1 MRNSACG
8 MSVSILSRPRGCRNG
23 LHNSVQSNK
32 TTRRSILQAVLE
44 DEDSSRERR
53 TPSVT
58 VVFEL
63 CVQSKR
69 NFASEVRRLREL
81 SRAATAAASAAGGL
95 PALMHGTA
103 AAAHT
108 AIHASLL
115 PSLAATSRLSD

>member
-1 MRNSACG
+1 MHARVC
-8 MSVSILSRPRGCRNG
+8 MS
-23 LHNSVQSNK
+23 
-32 TTRRSILQAVLE
+32 
-44 DEDSSRERR
+44 
-53 TPSVT
+53 
-58 VVFEL
+58 
-63 CVQSKR
+63 VQSKR

-115 PSLAATSRLSD
+115 PSLSAAAAGSGHSRTSD